1 VAQRHQRV
9 ALGKTVES
17 FATVAPRG
25 VETAAFDLAV
35 IEPDYTLRT
44 RLAVELAD
52 AAQFETIEDLVQKL
66 NGGRPVVAVFGPSFV
81 SPMGFQHVH
90 RLTGAHPEVGAVFA
104 VSELSTDVLQQAL
117 RAGAR
122 DAVVI
127 GGEASLHQSVDRVG
141 EMLAGSVTHN
151 AQTPATRSG
160 QPGRLIV
167 VFSPKGG
174 VGKTCIAINVAV
186 AMAKRSADPVVL
198 VDGDLQFGDVS
209 VMLSLPPQHTVLDA
223 AAAAQYGDMELVQ
236 SLAARHESGLLVLPA
251 PIEPMPT
258 DALLPGEMVNICRAL
273 QAVAGHVIVDLP
285 SVFNDYVLAL
295 IEAADEVLM
304 VGSMDIPSIKNLKIG
319 MQTLDLNAIAGSKI
333 RLVLN
338 HANAKVKLDVKEIE
352 RVLGL
357 SANFAVPDDLAVP
370 MSVNAGVPVLMDDPK
385 APVSRALDR
394 IAEALLGSGA
404 ASKNGSRKRGK

>member
-1 VAQRHQRV
+1 
-9 ALGKTVES
+9 VES
-17 FATVAPRG
+17 FTTVAPPG
-25 VETAAFDLAV
+25 VETADFDLAV
-35 IEPDYTLRT
+35 VEPDYAIRT
-44 RLAVELAD
+44 RLAIELAD
-52 AAQFETIEDLVQKL
+52 AAQFETIEELAFKL
-66 NGGRPVVAVFGPSFV
+66 TGGRPVVAVFGPGFV
-81 SPMGFQHVH
+81 SPMGFQNVH

-104 VSELSTDVLQQAL
+104 VNELSTDVLQQAL

-141 EMLAGSVTHN
+141 ELLAGSVPRTV
-151 AQTPATRSG
+151 AVTSMTRTG
-160 QPGRLIV
+160 EPGRLIV

-186 AMAKRSADPVVL
+186 AMAKRSPDPVVL
-198 VDGDLQFGDVS
+198 IDGDLQFGDVS
-209 VMLSLPPQHTVLDA
+209 VMLGLPPQHTVLDA

-236 SLAARHESGLLVLPA
+236 SLSARHDSGLLVLPA

-258 DALLPGEMVNICRAL
+258 DALLPGEMVNICRAF
-273 QAVAGHVIVDLP
+273 QEVAGHVIVDLP

-304 VGSMDIPSIKNLKIG
+304 IGSMDIPSIKNLKIG
-319 MQTLDLNAIAGSKI
+319 MQTLDLNAIAGAKI

-370 MSVNAGVPVLMDDPK
+370 ISVNAGVPVLTNDPK

-394 IAEALLGSGA
+394 IAEALLGPGVVN
-404 ASKNGSRKRGK
+404 KNGSKKRGK

>member
-1 VAQRHQRV
+1 
-9 ALGKTVES
+9 VES
-17 FATVAPRG
+17 FATVASVG
-25 VETAAFDLAV
+25 SDVAAFDVAV
-35 IEPDYTLRT
+35 VEPDYSVRT
-44 RLAVELAD
+44 RLAVELAE
-52 AAQFETIEDLVQKL
+52 AHQYESIEELVQNL
-66 NGGRPVVAVFGPSFV
+66 RGGRSVVAVFGPGFV

-90 RLTGAHPEVGAVFA
+90 RTTGAHPEMGAVFA
-104 VSELSTDVLQQAL
+104 VDELSTDVLQQAL

-127 GGEASLHQSVDRVG
+127 GGEASLRQSVDRVG
-141 EMLAGSVTHN
+141 ELLAGSVVTRT
-151 AQTPATRSG
+151 QTPATRTS

-167 VFSPKGG
+167 VFSTKGG

-186 AMAKRSADPVVL
+186 AMAKRSSEPVVL

-209 VMLSLPPQHTVLDA
+209 VMLGIPPQHTVLDA

-236 SLAARHESGLLVLPA
+236 TLASRHSSGLLVLPA

-258 DALLPGEMVNICRAL
+258 DAMLPGEMVNICGAL
-273 QAVAGHVIVDLP
+273 QDIAGHVVVDLP
-285 SVFNDYVLAL
+285 AAFGDYSLAL
-295 IEAADEVLM
+295 IEAADEVLL

-319 MQTLDLNAIAGSKI
+319 MQSLDLNAIAGSKL

-352 RVLGL
+352 HVLGL
-357 SANFAVPDDLAVP
+357 HANLPVPDDIAVP
-370 MSVNAGVPVLMDDPK
+370 MSVNAGVPVVLDDPK

-394 IAEALLGSGA
+394 IAETLLTG
-404 ASKNGSRKRGK
+404 KPTPNGTKRR

>member
-1 VAQRHQRV
+1 M
-9 ALGKTVES
+9 ES
-17 FATVAPRG
+17 FATVAPTG
-25 VETAAFDLAV
+25 VETADFDLAV
-35 IEPDYTLRT
+35 IEPDYTIRT

-66 NGGRPVVAVFGPSFV
+66 TGGRPVVAVFGPGFV

-141 EMLAGSVTHN
+141 ELLASSVT
-151 AQTPATRSG
+151 ARPPRRRRPGPAS
-160 QPGRLIV
+160 PGRLIV

-209 VMLSLPPQHTVLDA
+209 VMLGLPPQHTVLDA

-236 SLAARHESGLLVLPA
+236 SLAARHDSGLLVLPA

-258 DALLPGEMVNICRAL
+258 DALLPGEMVNICRRA
-273 QAVAGHVIVDLP
+273 
-285 SVFNDYVLAL
+285 
-295 IEAADEVLM
+295 
-304 VGSMDIPSIKNLKIG
+304 
-319 MQTLDLNAIAGSKI
+319 AGS
-333 RLVLN
+333 RRPR
-338 HANAKVKLDVKEIE
+338 D
-352 RVLGL
+352 RRP
-357 SANFAVPDDLAVP
+357 SLAC
-370 MSVNAGVPVLMDDPK
+370 STTTC
-385 APVSRALDR
+385 SR
-394 IAEALLGSGA
+394 
-404 ASKNGSRKRGK
+404 